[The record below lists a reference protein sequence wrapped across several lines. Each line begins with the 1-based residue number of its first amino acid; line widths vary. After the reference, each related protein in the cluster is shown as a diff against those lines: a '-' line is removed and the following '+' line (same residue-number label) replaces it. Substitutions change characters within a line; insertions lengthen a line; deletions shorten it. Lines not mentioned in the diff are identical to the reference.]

1 LVAAVVV
8 VVVVI
13 HSEVSVD
20 LVAYLVVWVEVVELV
35 DVKEMISLIHL
46 SK

>member
-1 LVAAVVV
+1 LVAAAVV